1 MANASFSVNI
11 IPKSNTLTIGNSDS
25 PWTIVNPTLTGT
37 PTAPTPDTETNNG
50 QIATTEFVHAAI
62 QGEALPTVTASDN
75 GKFLRVVS
83 GLWAAAR
90 VNSAEG
96 VGF

>member
-25 PWTIVNPTLTGT
+25 PWTIVNPTLTGA
-37 PTAPTPDTETNNG
+37 PTAPTPESGTNNR
-50 QIATTEFVHAAI
+50 QIATTEFVHDAI
-62 QGEALPTVTASDN
+62 QEEALPNVSTADE

-83 GLWAAAR
+83 GVCAAAR
-90 VNSAEG
+90 VNNAEG